1 MLLVHISRQEFER
14 KRQIEIERQLARQR
28 EIRMQAQEEKKRAE
42 QQRLA
47 ARSVKQ
53 FAMLLYV
60 NLYNKW
66 SVIFGNFVV
75 EAFTFGHNKKFS
87 FLKDILFDLIN
98 IPIDEMCKVC
108 CFV

>member
-47 ARSVKQ
+47 A
-53 FAMLLYV
+53 A
-60 NLYNKW
+60 
-66 SVIFGNFVV
+66 V
-75 EAFTFGHNKKFS
+75 EQCVQHGSYIGHSTF
-87 FLKDILFDLIN
+87 
-98 IPIDEMCKVC
+98 
-108 CFV
+108 

>member
-1 MLLVHISRQEFER
+1 MFLVHISRQEFER

-66 SVIFGNFVV
+66 SVIFGDFVV
-75 EAFTFGHNKKFS
+75 EAFTFGHKTAFYIFMIS
-87 FLKDILFDLIN
+87 
-98 IPIDEMCKVC
+98 
-108 CFV
+108 